1 MFDSFFQGKRIHRL
15 LIIAGGGILIILITI
30 AIIVAFVQ
38 VRPEPVSAEKTADT
52 ENSRLSSGLRVMDLY
67 LDDELHQFFQRQAY
81 PMRDPSSVWDKQE
94 VEQYFIPVDEIL
106 YEYFQKKNDNY
117 IKEIFSNIE

>member
-1 MFDSFFQGKRIHRL
+1 MLDSLFKGKKIPK
-15 LIIAGGGILIILITI
+15 IVIFAGAGILTILIIITSI
-30 AIIVAFVQ
+30 LVLVDKKPGP
-38 VRPEPVSAEKTADT
+38 RTT
-52 ENSRLSSGLRVMDLY
+52 EITTYTDNSRVSPGLRVMDLY
-67 LDDELHQFFQRQAY
+67 LDNELQFFLKREAY

-94 VEQYFIPVDEIL
+94 VDRYFIPVDEIL